1 MMIINVCSCT
11 TNIPVSQLVSAED
24 LTLLDNSKEN
34 KKLRQLNM
42 LKLAYTL
49 ATIFKRDEKNKLS
62 FFGGGDGKKIE
73 T

>member
-1 MMIINVCSCT
+1 
-11 TNIPVSQLVSAED
+11 
-24 LTLLDNSKEN
+24 
-34 KKLRQLNM
+34 M

-73 T
+73 TQSHETIWPK